1 MLDDETRAA
10 YEETGSASVTD
21 AISQAQFV
29 TGARHDSYV
38 NAAQAAGYQPASGL
52 SQSFEDAEVMLV
64 DDVYYITVPMLGTN
78 VPDMTKVVYA
88 YDGER
93 TQTFEYAAVSPDPAR
108 ANFQMWT
115 DGVQVQNVDF
125 YDPALDS
132 SEDGLIA
139 QAFSWKK
146 LNDCL
151 SSAGIPS
158 WLFGMIA
165 LACAAVC
172 VGTAG
177 LGCIGCI
184 AAAGGFGSGIAAA
197 CVYDANT

>member
-78 VPDMTKVVYA
+78 VPSRLCWNGGTGLHRLHRGSRWLRIGHRCSLRVRREHVS
-88 YDGER
+88 DGR
-93 TQTFEYAAVSPDPAR
+93 
-108 ANFQMWT
+108 
-115 DGVQVQNVDF
+115 
-125 YDPALDS
+125 
-132 SEDGLIA
+132 IA
-139 QAFSWKK
+139 E
-146 LNDCL
+146 
-151 SSAGIPS
+151 
-158 WLFGMIA
+158 
-165 LACAAVC
+165 
-172 VGTAG
+172 
-177 LGCIGCI
+177 
-184 AAAGGFGSGIAAA
+184 
-197 CVYDANT
+197 

>member
-1 MLDDETRAA
+1 M
-10 YEETGSASVTD
+10 SVD
-21 AISQAQFV
+21 
-29 TGARHDSYV
+29 G
-38 NAAQAAGYQPASGL
+38 
-52 SQSFEDAEVMLV
+52 
-64 DDVYYITVPMLGTN
+64 VYYITVPMSGTN

-88 YDGER
+88 FDGQN
-93 TQTFEYAAVSPDPAR
+93 TQTFEYVADSAEASR
-108 ANFQMWT
+108 ASFRMWS
-115 DGVQVQNVDF
+115 DGVLLQDVTF
-125 YDPALDS
+125 HDPALD
-132 SEDGLIA
+132 EGQGDHVV

-158 WLFGMIA
+158 WLFAMLA
-165 LACAAVC
+165 VACAAVC

-197 CVYDANT
+197 CVYYANT